1 MLKKIDSE
9 KYQFSTGRFITPN
22 CDIIGINDELNLYEG
37 YDTSM
42 DAKIV
47 DPDDTDDTIP
57 DFESEQGVELTPVEK
72 HELAQYMISLWSKL
86 LLQEP
91 QY

>member
-1 MLKKIDSE
+1 MLKKFDDE
-9 KYQFSTGRFITPN
+9 TYQFSTGRFITPN
-22 CDIIGINDELNLYEG
+22 CDVIGIDENGDLHEG
-37 YDTSM
+37 YDNMMEPKLEDEDGT
-42 DAKIV
+42 I
-47 DPDDTDDTIP
+47 DTDHENP
-57 DFESEQGVELTPVEK
+57 ELTPVEK